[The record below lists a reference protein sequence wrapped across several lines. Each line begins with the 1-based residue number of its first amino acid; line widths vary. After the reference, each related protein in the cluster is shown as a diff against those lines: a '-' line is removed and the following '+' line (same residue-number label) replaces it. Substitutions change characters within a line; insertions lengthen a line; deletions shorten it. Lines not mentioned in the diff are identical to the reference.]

1 MTASVIPQ
9 CSVDYKFSVCLVV
22 TKNEDTEHF
31 REALLSVIYQTLK
44 PSEILLVDN
53 GGLTPRHY
61 QIITSVGGEVEIRL
75 IRIENIK
82 TVGEAR
88 NIALHTAQYPI
99 IALADPDDVNE
110 ADRFIKLIPVLDYRI
125 RMVGSQMRE
134 FDQKQNDRHILRRV
148 PCDFTSIIRYSR
160 FRSPVNNP
168 TICYFREDALEV
180 GGYNS
185 SLNFGEDYDLAM
197 KFIWN
202 GKVIHNIPM
211 VTVNFRIGNR
221 KRLLQKRR
229 GIFLLKQ
236 ELLLHRLFLMKKYI
250 SFYDFI
256 IIITIKILIRTLPRK
271 LFEIFYIRILRN
283 HEQ

>member
-134 FDQKQNDRHILRRV
+134 FDQKKNDRHILRRV

-160 FRSPVNNP
+160 FRSPINNP

-250 SFYDFI
+250 SF
-256 IIITIKILIRTLPRK
+256 
-271 LFEIFYIRILRN
+271 
-283 HEQ
+283 